1 MTSQGNVAISNVREV
16 PAQTFPWGAIKWLCQ
31 KGLAPQ
37 AQQTRGRVYILP
49 GQQNPLH
56 YHPNCEEILFVLS
69 GEGDHSFDGDWV
81 HLSPGMTICIPA
93 GVRHNLVN
101 KGWDPLTC
109 VISFSS
115 PERQTVFLE

>member
-1 MTSQGNVAISNVREV
+1 MESPGNVAISNIKDL
-16 PAQTFPWGAIKWLCQ
+16 PAQAFPWGAIKWLCH

-37 AQQTRGRVYILP
+37 AQQTLGLVFILP

-69 GEGDHSFDGDWV
+69 GEGDHSFNGDWV

-101 KGWDPLTC
+101 KGWEPLTC